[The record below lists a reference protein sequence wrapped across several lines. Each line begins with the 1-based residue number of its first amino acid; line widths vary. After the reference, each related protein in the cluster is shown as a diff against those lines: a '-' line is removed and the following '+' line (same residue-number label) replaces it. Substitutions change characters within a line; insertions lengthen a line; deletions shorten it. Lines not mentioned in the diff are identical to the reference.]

1 MIVEGSLRREVR
13 ILATICTD
21 ESGVISDGLRGPFR
35 SICGN
40 HRFDCV
46 REANNYFQLICR

>member
-1 MIVEGSLRREVR
+1 MIVEGSLRRGVR